1 MQEKLAASF
10 MLVAALTGLAV
21 LGTRLL
27 EPTLG
32 LGAVFFA
39 VFATMLV
46 GLSAAVL
53 LSRTLS
59 RRLTTLAEAA
69 RLLAEGDLAVEI
81 PPARAGRG
89 GDEIDDLTRSF
100 TAMRD
105 ALVRVLGELRET
117 ADEVHASAGGLSEA
131 ARSLSALTDEIAA
144 TAFRLAEGAERTVD
158 RIARAQEVTRRV
170 AGSAEQIGRS
180 AEGALSLAR
189 RSGEDARRGRDLARR
204 ADEEL
209 EQIAGQVDRMA
220 SAVEGF
226 RDRAA
231 AIDKTVDL
239 IVTIA
244 QQTHLVALNASIE
257 AARAGEHGQ
266 GFAVVA
272 EEIRQLA
279 ERAGRFAEQIS
290 GIVEQ
295 IHAGSGLVIA
305 TMRETTAAA
314 RHGRQV
320 IGGASEALRE
330 IAGGVLPL
338 VERMEEIVSLARR
351 QTEDTEQLVQ
361 AIEEIAR
368 IASEGA
374 AGTRETSAAT
384 REQNRSMDAMARS
397 AEALAR
403 TSDRLHELCSVFR
416 LAGRP

>member
-32 LGAVFFA
+32 LGAIFFA
-39 VFATMLV
+39 IFATMLV

-69 RLLAEGDLAVEI
+69 RQLAEGDLGVEI
-81 PPARAGRG
+81 PPARTGRG

-117 ADEVHASAGGLSEA
+117 ADDVHASAGGLSEA

-266 GFAVVA
+266 G
-272 EEIRQLA
+272 EIRQLA

-351 QTEDTEQLVQ
+351 QAEDTEQLVQ
-361 AIEEIAR
+361 AIEEIAE

-416 LAGRP
+416 LAGRA

>member
-69 RLLAEGDLAVEI
+69 RQLAEGDLAVEI

-100 TAMRD
+100 ATMRD

-117 ADEVHASAGGLSEA
+117 ADEVHESAGGLSEA
-131 ARSLSALTDEIAA
+131 ARSLSTLTDEIAA

-189 RSGEDARRGRDLARR
+189 RSGEDARRGRELARR

-351 QTEDTEQLVQ
+351 QVEDTEQLVQ
-361 AIEEIAR
+361 AIEEIAQ

-397 AEALAR
+397 AEGLAR

-416 LAGRP
+416 LSGRP

>member
-32 LGAVFFA
+32 LGAIFFA
-39 VFATMLV
+39 IFATMLV

-69 RLLAEGDLAVEI
+69 RQLAEGDLGVEI
-81 PPARAGRG
+81 PPARTGRG

-117 ADEVHASAGGLSEA
+117 ADDVHASAGGLSEA

-351 QTEDTEQLVQ
+351 QVEDTEQLVQ
-361 AIEEIAR
+361 AIEEIAE

-416 LAGRP
+416 LAGRA

>member
-69 RLLAEGDLAVEI
+69 RQLAEGDLAAEI
-81 PPARAGRG
+81 PPARSAR

-100 TAMRD
+100 AAMRD
-105 ALVRVLGELRET
+105 ALFRVLGELRET
-117 ADEVHASAGGLSEA
+117 ADEVHESAGGLSAA
-131 ARSLSALTDEIAA
+131 ARSLSTLADEIAA

-158 RIARAQEVTRRV
+158 RISRAQEVTRRV
-170 AGSAEQIGRS
+170 AGSAERIGGA
-180 AEGALSLAR
+180 AEDALSLAR
-189 RSGEDARRGRDLARR
+189 RSGEDARRGRDLAHR

-209 EQIAGQVDRMA
+209 ERIAAQVDRMA
-220 SAVEGF
+220 NAVEGF

-231 AIDKTVDL
+231 AIDKTVEL

-257 AARAGEHGQ
+257 AARAGEHGR
-266 GFAVVA
+266 GFGVVA

-305 TMRETTAAA
+305 TMRETTSAA

-351 QTEDTEQLVQ
+351 QADDSEQLVQ
-361 AIEEIAR
+361 AIEEIAS
-368 IASEGA
+368 IATEGA

-384 REQNRSMDAMARS
+384 REQNRSMEAMARS

-416 LAGRP
+416 LARRP